1 MRKSQR
7 IAQEDSFKSARI
19 YEREGCLDDA
29 VKGYEKLLKKNP
41 EHTEA
46 ISRLLILY
54 RKKKSRQKEL
64 QLLESAIAGL
74 QSRIQSDQREWVS
87 EHKQLADL
95 SRPLAKMLGL
105 LDENDLPTYP
115 DELLSRWKTRLE
127 ALKKKIAL
135 EKRPQKP
142 RKKAKIFKVKRTN
155 KD

>member
-1 MRKSQR
+1 
-7 IAQEDSFKSARI
+7 
-19 YEREGCLDDA
+19 
-29 VKGYEKLLKKNP
+29 
-41 EHTEA
+41 
-46 ISRLLILY
+46 LILY

-74 QSRIQSDQREWVS
+74 QSRIETDQREWVS
-87 EHKQLADL
+87 EHKQMADL

-135 EKRPQKP
+135 KKRPAQKP
-142 RKKAKIFKVKRTN
+142 RKTEKISRVKRTN